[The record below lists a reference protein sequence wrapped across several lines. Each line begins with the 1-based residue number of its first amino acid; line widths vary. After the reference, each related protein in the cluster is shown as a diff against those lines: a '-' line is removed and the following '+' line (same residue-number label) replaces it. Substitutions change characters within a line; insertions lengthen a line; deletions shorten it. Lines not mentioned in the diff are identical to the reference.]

1 MWSAYKVARAAS
13 RYGHHQSAHSIYQK
27 ISQGVSS
34 EHLYYWLTGLAQV
47 SLGEMT
53 LINRT
58 STGSGL
64 ATNTIFF
71 LFPFLYKIIDLP
83 GGHINDPSSRRHYY
97 SLYSLPF
104 LLTTPSSPS
113 RTLEGLFELTWHPS
127 RALESLCV
135 LLLKL

>member
-1 MWSAYKVARAAS
+1 MDMWSAYKVARAAS

-58 STGSGL
+58 SSSGTGL
-64 ATNTIFF
+64 ATNTI
-71 LFPFLYKIIDLP
+71 LFPVLHKILFDLP
-83 GGHINDPSSRRHYY
+83 GGQPSGTT
-97 SLYSLPF
+97 LPIV
-104 LLTTPSSPS
+104 
-113 RTLEGLFELTWHPS
+113 
-127 RALESLCV
+127 CV
-135 LLLKL
+135 SDH